1 MKTLLLFTLIIFS
14 FLPLKSI
21 AQNGDKCSKWIPFG
35 TNELEAK
42 LFLKTCESENSDS
55 GSLEI
60 KNETNNDVKL
70 TYVLNFNNGESTTG
84 TVIIDL
90 DDKTSKIPCLNCIE
104 TKGGGIKSW
113 EFKHIIYRNS
123 NGFKNNK

>member
-1 MKTLLLFTLIIFS
+1 MKTLPLFTLIIFS
-14 FLPLKSI
+14 LLPLKSI
-21 AQNGDKCSKWIPFG
+21 AQNGDKCSKWIPYG

-70 TYVLNFNNGESTTG
+70 TYVLNFNNGESTTD
-84 TVIIDL
+84 TVIIEL
-90 DDKTSKIPCLNCIE
+90 DDKTAKILCLNCVE
-104 TKGGGIKSW
+104 SKGGGIKSW
-113 EFKHIIYRNS
+113 YFEKIQYKKR
-123 NGFKNNK
+123 NGFKESK